1 MPVVVASATG
11 RVDTARYRYFLND
24 QAGPVRRELRRRGLK
39 MHASLIRRTP
49 RRTGKLVSTA
59 RQESGLTGEKPW
71 VQSTLGRAGETDY
84 LGYLI
89 NGTPAHLIYPRQNRP
104 NPHLRFVVGGVIVYA
119 KLVHHPG
126 TRANNFMHDALMDA
140 RG

>member
-1 MPVVVASATG
+1 MGLVIASVSG

-24 QAGPVRRELRRRGLK
+24 QRGPVRKELRRRGVK
-39 MHASLIRRTP
+39 VHASLIRRCP

-59 RQESGLTGEKPW
+59 RQESGISGERPY

-89 NGTPAHLIYPRQNRP
+89 NGTPAHMIYPRANRP
-104 NPHLRFVVGGVIVYA
+104 NPHLRFVAGGMVIFA
-119 KLVHHPG
+119 KAVHHPG